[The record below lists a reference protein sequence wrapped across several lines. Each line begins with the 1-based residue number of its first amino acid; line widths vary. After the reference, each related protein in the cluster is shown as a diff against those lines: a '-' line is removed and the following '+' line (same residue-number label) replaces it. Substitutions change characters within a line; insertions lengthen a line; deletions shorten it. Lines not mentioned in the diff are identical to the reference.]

1 MAILI
6 PTPSEY
12 ATMVT
17 YVPFAAAQRPRG
29 VIALFDR
36 YLEFRT
42 WVRNWWTLGYAGAV
56 KMVQAIPGE
65 TAAPAPTPAP
75 TPTPDPAPGAG
86 TPGTAPPGQG
96 TTQNPIQAG
105 GVSWG
110 GKFYTKPYDLRV
122 ALGFGA
128 PTPAARGQWQQWLG
142 LHPAIQA
149 WVNSYTAAQ
158 PPAQPPAPGGGGQA
172 PGEPGGGMPPPP
184 GTTSP
189 PGGEVPPPVPP
200 PETGVG
206 VTPPGATGPTDY
218 SGLLGI
224 AGLPADVAA
233 QVTAL
238 FRSTADPNQAAALAL
253 AYVRGTPWYAT
264 TFVGINE
271 GIKAGLFT
279 DERGYRSY
287 RNALDQTYRQWTSGA
302 LTQEALHAALGEG
315 VSPDVVDRRFQG
327 RAYADANRQELQLVS
342 GAFGENVYDA
352 QGNLTRQSRLTE
364 PEVQAYG
371 QQKAGLGTPGGTGML
386 IERQLGQAFQRMQRA
401 FEGVAASPQLG
412 LTSRGTLF
420 APGLAPGSVKPD
432 IAA

>member
-6 PTPSEY
+6 PTASEY
-12 ATMVT
+12 ATMVAN
-17 YVPFAAAQRPRG
+17 VQRTASSRAPR
-29 VIALFDR
+29 VTELFQR

-42 WVRNWWTLGYAGAV
+42 WVKNWWTLGYAGAV
-56 KMVQAIPGE
+56 QAVRAIPGE
-65 TAAPAPTPAP
+65 PAAPAPTPAP
-75 TPTPDPAPGAG
+75 TPTPDPATGAG
-86 TPGTAPPGQG
+86 TPGAAPPGQG

-105 GVSWG
+105 GVWWG
-110 GKFYTKPYDLRV
+110 NEFRRTPAELRS

-128 PTPAARGQWQQWLG
+128 PTPAARGQWQQWLQS
-142 LHPAIQA
+142 HPAIQA
-149 WVNSYTAAQ
+149 WVNAYTTGQ
-158 PPAQPPAPGGGGQA
+158 PATPGGGGQA
-172 PGEPGGGMPPPP
+172 PGEPGGGMPPAP
-184 GTTSP
+184 GTEPP

-233 QVTAL
+233 AVTNI
-238 FRSTADPNQAAALAL
+238 FRTVSDPNQAAAMAL

-287 RNALDQTYRQWTSGA
+287 RNALDQTYRQWTGSMV
-302 LTQEALHAALGEG
+302 TQEGLLAALGEG

-352 QGNLTRQSRLTE
+352 RGNPPRQSRLTE